1 MKNIRTKIKDITKEL
16 SKSNISEHAAGCAY
30 YTILA
35 FIPFILLI
43 LTLTK
48 YFGIDEKFFIYIL
61 EGIIPGNLLN
71 EAVLSIVEEVQ
82 SKSVGTITV
91 SALVTLW
98 SAGKG
103 FFALCKGLTN
113 AYEVETENK
122 YIRFKLRALLSTII
136 FIIAVL
142 LSLVLLVFGN
152 KINLFIQEKFNIF
165 SKAIDIILK
174 SKIIISIVSLTL
186 ILILVYRFIPKHRYK
201 LKNQIPGAIFSA
213 IACNIISFFY
223 SVYIDVFTGFSLM
236 YGSLT
241 TIVLAMLWI
250 YACMYSILLGGVINK
265 IICDKSEKRGKAYI
279 IDNWLV

>member
-1 MKNIRTKIKDITKEL
+1 MKNIITKIKDITKEL
-16 SKSNISEHAAGCAY
+16 NKSNISEHAAGCSY

-35 FIPFILLI
+35 FIPLILLI

-48 YFGIDEKFFIYIL
+48 YFGIDEKTFIYIL

-82 SKSVGTITV
+82 SKSVGTITL
-91 SALVTLW
+91 SALVILW

-103 FFALCKGLTN
+103 FFALCRGLS
-113 AYEVETENK
+113 AVYEVETENK

-152 KINLFIQEKFNIF
+152 RINLFLQEKFNIF
-165 SKAIDIILK
+165 SKVIDIILK

-186 ILILVYRFIPKHRYK
+186 ILTLVYKFIPKHRYK

-250 YACMYSILLGGVINK
+250 YACMYSILLGGIINK
-265 IICDKSEKRGKAYI
+265 IICNKSEKRNNVYI
-279 IDNWLV
+279 INNWFV

>member
-1 MKNIRTKIKDITKEL
+1 MKNLIIKMKSITDEL
-16 SKSNISEHAAGCAY
+16 SQSNIGEHSAGCSY

-35 FIPFILLI
+35 FIPLILLI

-71 EAVLSIVEEVQ
+71 EAVLNIVEEVQ
-82 SKSVGTITV
+82 SKSVGTITL

-103 FFALCKGLTN
+103 FFALCRGLS
-113 AYEVETENK
+113 AVYEVETENQ
-122 YIRFKLRALLSTII
+122 YIKFKLRALISTII
-136 FIIAVL
+136 FIVAVL

-152 KINLFIQEKFNIF
+152 KINLFLQEKFNIF

-174 SKIIISIVSLTL
+174 SKIIISIVSITL
-186 ILILVYRFIPKHRYK
+186 ILTLVYKFIPKHKYK
-201 LKNQIPGAIFSA
+201 IKKQIPGAIFSA
-213 IACNIISFFY
+213 VACNVISFFY
-223 SVYIDVFTGFSLM
+223 SIYIDVFTGFSLM

-250 YACMYSILLGGVINK
+250 YACMYSILLGAFINK
-265 IICDKSEKRGKAYI
+265 IISTKGVKNGDAYI
-279 IDNWLV
+279 INNWLV